1 MGYLERM
8 TIQLDYSTRIDTVID
23 YVIRRPAVPR
33 WWDPVARP
41 HVAIILPDSISGKEI
56 RYYLSQCGEKQSNG
70 KSLLDVVDIDTFPEG
85 TLLEVKFNAIRAN
98 LYQLE
103 LVGTVPCWRWLGRSE
118 GLPDFDSDDFT
129 SIIES
134 WRVGPVRSI
143 VAVGVKLNGFLSLFD
158 IKGLSQI

>member
-33 WWDPVARP
+33 WWDPVSRP
-41 HVAIILPDSISGKEI
+41 HVAVILPDLPSGREI
-56 RYYLSQCGEKQSNG
+56 RYYLSKCGEKRSNG
-70 KSLLDVVDIDTFPEG
+70 KSILDVMDIDTLPEG
-85 TLLEVKFNAIRAN
+85 TLLEVKFNATRAN

-118 GLPDFDSDDFT
+118 GLPDFDSDN
-129 SIIES
+129 SIYWDHVLDTGTYS
-134 WRVGPVRSI
+134 P
-143 VAVGVKLNGFLSLFD
+143 KDTLLS
-158 IKGLSQI
+158 